1 MAASPHKRPKARR
14 IPISAGKRIAD
25 LYGYDQVVIVARRVE
40 DDDQAGQEW
49 MTTYG
54 RNRAH
59 CDIAARIGRWL
70 RKRMNEYEKAR
81 IT

>member
-1 MAASPHKRPKARR
+1 MKRSKARR

-40 DDDQAGQEW
+40 DEDQAGQEW

-59 CDIAARIGRWL
+59 CEIAARIGR
-70 RKRMNEYEKAR
+70 R
-81 IT
+81 IQRWMKEHSKTHA